1 MMCPFSGT
9 MNVITYTDEHIM
21 HFSIYYVC
29 MQDENKNNKGICN
42 YFHFVLLT
50 SYITCKYW
58 TEYHYKQNT

>member
-29 MQDENKNNKGICN
+29 MQDENKNNKEIATIFILYC
-42 YFHFVLLT
+42 
-50 SYITCKYW
+50 
-58 TEYHYKQNT
+58 